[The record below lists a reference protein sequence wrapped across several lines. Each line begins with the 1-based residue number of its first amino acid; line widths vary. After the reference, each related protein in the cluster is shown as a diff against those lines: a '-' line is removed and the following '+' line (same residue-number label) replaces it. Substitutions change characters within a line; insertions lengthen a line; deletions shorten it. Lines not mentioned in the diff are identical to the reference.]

1 MVISGGLFGSVAG
14 LPLHPLV
21 IHASIVLIPLVA
33 IGALVM
39 SYLPSFSR
47 RYGKLILVIALFAQV
62 SLFLAKVTG
71 EAFEEILDKDM
82 GNHAELGEI
91 APFVT
96 LPMVALIYLRW
107 RLDRSGATVGSVW
120 VRRLTSLALILASL
134 ASIAVIVL
142 VGHSGAES
150 VWGWIDK
157 L

>member
-47 RYGKLILVIALFAQV
+47 RYGKLILVIAIFAQV

-142 VGHSGAES
+142 VGHSGAQS

>member
-62 SLFLAKVTG
+62 SLFLAKFTG

-82 GNHAELGEI
+82 GKHAELGEI
-91 APFVT
+91 APFIT

-107 RLDRSGATVGSVW
+107 RLDRSGATVGSAW
-120 VRRLTSLALILASL
+120 VRRMTSIALIVAAL
-134 ASIAVIVL
+134 ASIVVIVL

>member
-1 MVISGGLFGSVAG
+1 MGISGGLFGSVAG

-21 IHASIVLIPLVA
+21 IHAAIVLIPLAV
-33 IGALVM
+33 ISALVM

-47 RYGKLILVIALFAQV
+47 RYGKLTLVIAIVAQL

-71 EAFEEILDKDM
+71 EAFEEILDKDV

-91 APFVT
+91 APFIT

-107 RLDRSGATVGSVW
+107 RLDRSGATVGSAW
-120 VRRLTSLALILASL
+120 VRRLTSIALVVVSL
-134 ASIAVIVL
+134 ASITIVVL
-142 VGHSGAES
+142 VGHSGVES

>member
-47 RYGKLILVIALFAQV
+47 RYGKLILFIALFAQI

-91 APFVT
+91 APFIT

-120 VRRLTSLALILASL
+120 VRRLTSLALIVASL

>member
-1 MVISGGLFGSVAG
+1 MNISGGLFGSVAG

-33 IGALVM
+33 IGALIM

-47 RYGKLILVIALFAQV
+47 RYGKLILVIALFAQL

-91 APFVT
+91 APFIT

-120 VRRLTSLALILASL
+120 VRRLTSLALIVASL

>member
-1 MVISGGLFGSVAG
+1 MITSGGLFGSVAG

-21 IHASIVLIPLVA
+21 IHGAIVLIPLAA
-33 IGALVM
+33 ISALVM

-47 RYGKLILVIALFAQV
+47 RYGKVTLVIAVFAQA
-62 SLFLAKVTG
+62 SLFLAKMTG
-71 EAFEEILDKDM
+71 EAFEEILDKDV

-107 RLDRSGATVGSVW
+107 RLDRSGATVGSAL
-120 VRRLTSLALILASL
+120 VRRITSLALIVASL
-134 ASIAVIVL
+134 ASIVIVVL

>member
-1 MVISGGLFGSVAG
+1 
-14 LPLHPLV
+14 
-21 IHASIVLIPLVA
+21 
-33 IGALVM
+33 M

-47 RYGKLILVIALFAQV
+47 RYGKVTLVIAIVAQL

-71 EAFEEILDKDM
+71 EAFQEILDKDM

-107 RLDRSGATVGSVW
+107 RLDRSGASVGSAW
-120 VRRLTSLALILASL
+120 VRRLTSIALSAASL
-134 ASIAVIVL
+134 ASIIVIVL

-150 VWGWIDK
+150 VWGWIEK

>member
-1 MVISGGLFGSVAG
+1 MAISGGLFGSVAG

-47 RYGKLILVIALFAQV
+47 RYGKLILFIALFAQL

-91 APFVT
+91 APFIT

-120 VRRLTSLALILASL
+120 VRRLTSLALIVASL

>member
-1 MVISGGLFGSVAG
+1 
-14 LPLHPLV
+14 
-21 IHASIVLIPLVA
+21 
-33 IGALVM
+33 M

-47 RYGKLILVIALFAQV
+47 RYGKVTLVIALVAQA
-62 SLFLAKVTG
+62 SLFLAKMTG
-71 EAFEEILDKDM
+71 EAFEEILDKDT

-107 RLDRSGATVGSVW
+107 RLDRSGATVGSAL
-120 VRRLTSLALILASL
+120 VRRLTSLALIVVSL
-134 ASIAVIVL
+134 ASIVIVVL

>member
-1 MVISGGLFGSVAG
+1 MAISGGLFGSVAG

-21 IHASIVLIPLVA
+21 IHAAIVLIPLAA
-33 IGALVM
+33 ISALVM

-47 RYGKLILVIALFAQV
+47 RYGKVTLVIALVAQT

-71 EAFEEILDKDM
+71 EAFEEILDKDV

-91 APFVT
+91 APFIT

-107 RLDRSGATVGSVW
+107 RLDRSGANIGSPW
-120 VRRLTSLALILASL
+120 VRRLTSLALIVASL
-134 ASIAVIVL
+134 ASIVIVVL

>member
-1 MVISGGLFGSVAG
+1 MAISGGLFGSVAG

-21 IHASIVLIPLVA
+21 IHAAIVLIPLVA
-33 IGALVM
+33 ISALVM

-47 RYGKLILVIALFAQV
+47 RYGKVTLVIAIVAQF

-71 EAFEEILDKDM
+71 EAFQEILDKDM
-82 GNHAELGEI
+82 GKHAELGEI

-107 RLDRSGATVGSVW
+107 RLDRSGASVGSAW
-120 VRRLTSLALILASL
+120 VRRLTSIALIVASL

>member
-1 MVISGGLFGSVAG
+1 MNKAEELFGVVAG

-21 IHASIVLIPLVA
+21 IHLSVVLIPLVA

-47 RYGKLILVIALFAQV
+47 RYGKAIFSLALIAQG
-62 SLFLAKVTG
+62 SLFLSKVTG
-71 EAFEEILDKDM
+71 QALTNILDKDM

-91 APFVT
+91 APFIT

-120 VRRLTSLALILASL
+120 VRRLTSLALIVASL

>member
-47 RYGKLILVIALFAQV
+47 RYGKLILFIALFAQL

-91 APFVT
+91 APVIT
-96 LPMVALIYLRW
+96 LPMVSLIYLRW

-120 VRRLTSLALILASL
+120 VRRLTSLALIVASL

>member
-62 SLFLAKVTG
+62 LLFLAKVTG

-91 APFVT
+91 APFIT

-142 VGHSGAES
+142 VGHSGAQS

>member
-47 RYGKLILVIALFAQV
+47 RYGKMILVIALFAQV

-91 APFVT
+91 APFIT

-142 VGHSGAES
+142 VGHSGAQS

>member
-21 IHASIVLIPLVA
+21 IHAAIVLIPLVA
-33 IGALVM
+33 ISALVM

-47 RYGKLILVIALFAQV
+47 RYGKVTLVIALVAQA

-71 EAFEEILDKDM
+71 EAFEEILDKDV

-91 APFVT
+91 APFIT

-107 RLDRSGATVGSVW
+107 RLDRSGANVGSPW
-120 VRRLTSLALILASL
+120 VRRLTSLALIVASL
-134 ASIAVIVL
+134 ASIVIVVL

>member
-47 RYGKLILVIALFAQV
+47 RYGKLILVIAIFAQV

-91 APFVT
+91 APFIT
-96 LPMVALIYLRW
+96 LPMVVLIYLRW

-142 VGHSGAES
+142 VGHSGAQS

>member
-47 RYGKLILVIALFAQV
+47 RYGKLILVIAIFAQV

-96 LPMVALIYLRW
+96 LPMVVLIYLRW

>member
-47 RYGKLILVIALFAQV
+47 RYGKLVLVIALFAQV

-91 APFVT
+91 APFITV
-96 LPMVALIYLRW
+96 PMVALIYLRW

-120 VRRLTSLALILASL
+120 IRRLTSLALILASL

>member
-21 IHASIVLIPLVA
+21 IHISIVLIPLVA

-47 RYGKLILVIALFAQV
+47 RYGKLILIIAIVAQA

-82 GNHAELGEI
+82 GNHAALGEI
-91 APFVT
+91 APFIT

-107 RLDRSGATVGSVW
+107 RLDRSGATVGSAW
-120 VRRLTSLALILASL
+120 VRRLTSIALIVAAL
-134 ASIAVIVL
+134 ASIVVIVL

>member
-47 RYGKLILVIALFAQV
+47 RYGKLVLVIALFAQL

-82 GNHAELGEI
+82 ENHAELGEI
-91 APFVT
+91 APFITV
-96 LPMVALIYLRW
+96 PMVALIYLRW

>member
-91 APFVT
+91 APFIT

-120 VRRLTSLALILASL
+120 VRRLTSLALIMASL

-142 VGHSGAES
+142 VGHSGAQS

>member
-47 RYGKLILVIALFAQV
+47 RYGKLILVIALFAQL

-91 APFVT
+91 APFIT

-120 VRRLTSLALILASL
+120 VRRLTSLALIVASL

>member
-21 IHASIVLIPLVA
+21 IHISIVLIPLVA

-47 RYGKLILVIALFAQV
+47 RYGKLILIIAIVAQA

-71 EAFEEILDKDM
+71 EAFEEILDKEM
-82 GNHAELGEI
+82 GRHAELGEI
-91 APFVT
+91 APFIT

-107 RLDRSGATVGSVW
+107 RLDRSGATVGSAW
-120 VRRLTSLALILASL
+120 VRRLTSIALIVAAL

-142 VGHSGAES
+142 VGHSGAQS

>member
-1 MVISGGLFGSVAG
+1 MIASGGIFGSVAG

-21 IHASIVLIPLVA
+21 IHAAIVLIPLTA
-33 IGALVM
+33 ISALVM

-47 RYGKLILVIALFAQV
+47 RYGKVTLVIALFAQA
-62 SLFLAKVTG
+62 SLFLAKLTG
-71 EAFEEILDKDM
+71 EAFEEILDKNV

-107 RLDRSGATVGSVW
+107 RLDRSGATVGSAL
-120 VRRLTSLALILASL
+120 VRRLTSLALIVASL
-134 ASIAVIVL
+134 ASIVIVVL

>member
-47 RYGKLILVIALFAQV
+47 RYGKMILVIALFAQV

-91 APFVT
+91 APFIT
-96 LPMVALIYLRW
+96 LPMVTLIYLRW

-142 VGHSGAES
+142 VGHSGAQS

>member
-91 APFVT
+91 APFIT

-120 VRRLTSLALILASL
+120 VRRLTSLALIVASL

>member
-47 RYGKLILVIALFAQV
+47 RYGKMILVIALFAQV

-96 LPMVALIYLRW
+96 LPMVVLIYLRW
-107 RLDRSGATVGSVW
+107 RLDRSGSTVGSVW

-142 VGHSGAES
+142 VGHSGAQS

>member
-21 IHASIVLIPLVA
+21 IHISIVLIPLVA

-47 RYGKLILVIALFAQV
+47 RYGKLILIIAIVAQAT
-62 SLFLAKVTG
+62 LFLAKVTG
-71 EAFEEILDKDM
+71 EAFEEILDKEM
-82 GNHAELGEI
+82 GRHAELGEI
-91 APFVT
+91 APFIT

-107 RLDRSGATVGSVW
+107 RLDRSGATVGSAW
-120 VRRLTSLALILASL
+120 VRRLTSIALIVAAL

-142 VGHSGAES
+142 VGHSGAQS

>member
-1 MVISGGLFGSVAG
+1 MITSGGLFGSVAG

-21 IHASIVLIPLVA
+21 IHAAIVLIPLAA
-33 IGALVM
+33 ISALVM

-47 RYGKLILVIALFAQV
+47 RYGKVTLVIALVAQT

-71 EAFEEILDKDM
+71 EAFEEILDKDV

-91 APFVT
+91 APFIT

-107 RLDRSGATVGSVW
+107 RLDRSGANVGSPW
-120 VRRLTSLALILASL
+120 VRRLTSLALIVASL
-134 ASIAVIVL
+134 ASIVIVVL